1 MAFSKIVLTFTN
13 WDSGSPI
20 GSTILFQ
27 VDAVAKNETVVSVRS
42 SPGQVSWIAANHLMA
57 QSFVDAW
64 TADYAGVNFTL
75 NRVSNVV
82 TITAAYDG
90 AVFSGFSFSGP
101 GPGNVAAVI
110 TNEAFDFPL
119 NILTAVVEA
128 ADSAE
133 CTTVKVTLTVENG
146 TPPYAWNT
154 ILPGNVG
161 LIGANVPRSG
171 GNITVELEDDDAE
184 IDSIIVA
191 VPQILTVADIA
202 GIVIEGDP
210 SGLFGTV
217 TITMGPTVGAPLTF
231 EYSLDGVTYSSDNVF
246 TSVLVGSYTLYVRD
260 NYGCVITQAFDV
272 ELESI
277 RPPAYYAIPRSNS
290 FGWHLQQAA
299 VNDCTNPYNGTNAKP
314 NDYKPTRFYNPRY
327 FQPWC
332 PTDNPITQF
341 RSNYDTLSA
350 TLIKIVDDSIVGTF
364 PITQHSSNLGQ
375 RQIMDAKIYD
385 RGAGQ
390 TGVYWDSGNIYDT
403 DGVTVI
409 DTHNLDGQ
417 LPEWARV
424 GQVFTLSGS
433 ATDGLFEIVQIIYD
447 SVLLVNAAVI
457 DRVYADVAEPTS
469 VKTDAVYNR
478 LNYETY
484 EFQADLDIAEGCYK
498 ILLVME
504 DSEEEYPTLTFE
516 TLPFIV
522 STGNRDMVLME
533 SSDHVDDGILYST
546 GITHKQR
553 FQGLFYEED
562 YPSSYETSR
571 DSRKSLNKL
580 DGRVQKSFVVE
591 AIDVPHWVHEKLAL
605 LISKKNILINNLQV
619 QFEEP
624 WEKERQNQYS
634 RVNLKAEAF
643 VAGYEQ
649 YLTNAY
655 DIL

>member
-1 MAFSKIVLTFTN
+1 
-13 WDSGSPI
+13 
-20 GSTILFQ
+20 
-27 VDAVAKNETVVSVRS
+27 
-42 SPGQVSWIAANHLMA
+42 
-57 QSFVDAW
+57 
-64 TADYAGVNFTL
+64 
-75 NRVSNVV
+75 
-82 TITAAYDG
+82 
-90 AVFSGFSFSGP
+90 
-101 GPGNVAAVI
+101 
-110 TNEAFDFPL
+110 
-119 NILTAVVEA
+119 
-128 ADSAE
+128 
-133 CTTVKVTLTVENG
+133 
-146 TPPYAWNT
+146 
-154 ILPGNVG
+154 
-161 LIGANVPRSG
+161 
-171 GNITVELEDDDAE
+171 
-184 IDSIIVA
+184 
-191 VPQILTVADIA
+191 
-202 GIVIEGDP
+202 
-210 SGLFGTV
+210 LFGTV